1 MRFKYVLMVIFAVFF
16 AGCSLVPDLPGPIGI
31 PGL

>member
-1 MRFKYVLMVIFAVFF
+1 MRLKYVLMVVFALFIS
-16 AGCSLVPDLPGPIGI
+16 GCSLVPDLPGPIGI